1 MSKFVR
7 LADASPADF
16 VAAGLPI
23 DFKIGNAPVSE
34 ETLQAAVESFRS
46 REEEFEMLRR
56 INGSA
61 ARRKSNQGKN
71 SDLDRK
77 IKSALRSR

>member
-7 LADASPADF
+7 LADASPADL

-23 DFKIGNAPVSE
+23 DFKVGTAPVSE
-34 ETLQAAVESFRS
+34 ETLQSAVESFRT

-56 INGSA
+56 INGSVS
-61 ARRKSNQGKN
+61 RGKSNKGKN

-77 IKSALRSR
+77 IRQALSSR